1 MLWPAIHSETK
12 TIMTMRS
19 PSFFTLRSVALA
31 CGLALGVAAV
41 QAAPDAKL
49 LAAAEKAQPAVIDN
63 LKEMV
68 LIESGSLNVDGLMK
82 MADVVEGRLKAAGFK
97 TERRKASAGA
107 GADIVIGTL
116 KGTGKRKIM
125 LQGHMDTVY
134 APGILNS
141 QPYKVDGNRIYGP
154 GIADDKGGLAVMMAS
169 LKILADAGWRDYD
182 TLTVLMNP
190 DEEVGSVG
198 SGELIA
204 TTADLHDTVLSFEPT
219 AAKSVA
225 KGESLLLGAAGIAQA
240 TMEVKG
246 RAAHAGAAPELG
258 RNALYELSYQM
269 LQTKD
274 LAKDIP
280 GVTLNWTVARA
291 TGPINQIT
299 EKAPGAG
306 RHPHHAARRREET
319 QRRASGEDC
328 QRQADSRHR
337 DHGQGRG
344 GPPGLHRGREGPR
357 AGPEGP
363 GHLQGN
369 RPRPRADAHD
379 RRRHRRGL
387 RGPLG
392 QGHGGRELRPRG
404 LRLSRTRRVHR
415 SRLDRAAYL
424 PRHTPAD
431 RDRQELIVTRS
442 KSLPARGA

>member
-1 MLWPAIHSETK
+1 
-12 TIMTMRS
+12 MTLRTS
-19 PSFFTLRSVALA
+19 AFFSLRSVALA
-31 CGLALGVAAV
+31 CGLALGAAASV

-68 LIESGSLNVDGLMK
+68 SIESGSLNVDGLMK
-82 MADVVEGRLKAAGFK
+82 MADVIEGRLKAAGFK

-107 GADIVIGTL
+107 GADIVIGTI

-182 TLTVLMNP
+182 TLTVLVNP

-219 AAKSVA
+219 AAKAVA

-240 TMEVKG
+240 TLEVKG

-299 EKAPGAG
+299 EKAQALGTSASRSP
-306 RHPHHAARRREET
+306 ARRRNSP
-319 QRRASGEDC
+319 RRC
-328 QRQADSRHR
+328 
-337 DHGQGRG
+337 
-344 GPPGLHRGREGPR
+344 
-357 AGPEGP
+357 
-363 GHLQGN
+363 
-369 RPRPRADAHD
+369 
-379 RRRHRRGL
+379 
-387 RGPLG
+387 
-392 QGHGGRELRPRG
+392 
-404 LRLSRTRRVHR
+404 R
-415 SRLDRAAYL
+415 SRSPAA
-424 PRHTPAD
+424 
-431 RDRQELIVTRS
+431 S
-442 KSLPARGA
+442 